1 MAACLFFLLHFPRE
15 PSMISRPPNAGV
27 RQQVEAIMKTWY
39 TVALSMIAGAALG
52 GAAIQ
57 GLHAQA
63 KPKAYSISET
73 EAVDAAAQAAYTPLV
88 RNALSAA
95 GGRSLRTAGGKVVHL
110 EGAAPPKRAGITEW
124 DSLEQAEAF
133 YKSKAW
139 ADLAPQREKAQKVI
153 RRYAVEVM
161 N

>member
-1 MAACLFFLLHFPRE
+1 
-15 PSMISRPPNAGV
+15 
-27 RQQVEAIMKTWY
+27 MKTCY
-39 TVALSMIAGAALG
+39 TVVLSMIAGAALG

-63 KPKAYSISET
+63 KPKAYVVSET
-73 EAVDAAAQAAYTPLV
+73 EAVDAAAQAANTPLV

>member
-1 MAACLFFLLHFPRE
+1 M
-15 PSMISRPPNAGV
+15 NA
-27 RQQVEAIMKTWY
+27 RY
-39 TVALSMIAGAALG
+39 TVLLSMIAGAALG

-63 KPKAYSISET
+63 KPKAYVISET
-73 EAVDAAAQAAYTPLV
+73 EAVDAAAQAAYTPSV
-88 RNALSAA
+88 RAALSAA
-95 GGRSLRTAGGKVVHL
+95 GGRSLRTAGGKVTSL
-110 EGAAPPKRAGITEW
+110 EGSAPPKRVGITEW
-124 DSLEQAEAF
+124 DNLEQAEAF

-139 ADLAPQREKAQKVI
+139 NDLAPQRDKAQKVI